1 MDQTNKRTNVKL
13 GQSSQQEVE
22 QIAIDLFD
30 IVDQTM
36 EDELIVQAAE
46 PTTTLPPKPQ
56 DATWTDEQWQ
66 AIVDGG
72 RNILVAAAAGSGKT
86 AVLVERIIRKIIDE
100 HQPVHVDELLVATF
114 TKAAAAEM
122 RERIRLAL
130 ETKLAETPD
139 SEHIHRQL
147 ALLNRASI
155 TTLHSFCLEVIQRY
169 FQMIGLDPSFRIANE
184 TETQVMRQD
193 VLEELFEEQYEQ
205 EDEGFRR
212 FVDWFSGERNDEAA
226 FRLVQRLY
234 DFSRSHPWPDAWLSQ
249 MAASFGAGSVEELS
263 ASPWATSIMADTK
276 LTLNAIVE
284 LLRQATQLSGAPG
297 GPEPY
302 QAVITEEWQ
311 VAAQLYNRSLQ
322 HRWHEMG
329 EFMDQLEFGRLPA
342 CRGDRYEKS
351 LQEQV
356 KRLRDQAKARFSQLR
371 EELYRRAP
379 EQFLIEMNQMAPLM
393 DTLVH
398 VIQQFGE
405 RYEHAKRGKGWLDFS
420 DLEHYCL
427 RILRAP
433 HSTPERTEPS
443 DAALQ
448 YRAQFAEI
456 LLDEYQDT
464 NMVQEAIV
472 NLISRQ
478 DKGNRF
484 MVGDVKQSIYR
495 FRLADPTLFMEKY
508 DRYVRYDQSD
518 DDWNM
523 HAVQE
528 GMNDEAE
535 LEKASSDLNSYRDEV
550 ALKGGRIDLAR
561 NFRSRM
567 EVVDAVNMLFRQ
579 LMNRQ
584 VAELSYDQ
592 DAELVCGAMYYPEL
606 DVEDDSA
613 SGDYSYHVRP
623 EFVLIEKGGAA
634 ESQAGDEEDVLDGD
648 QPPTQEVDPSELE
661 TARIEARAIA
671 ARIRMMMGDGRE
683 KPAQVYD
690 KQLKRMRAISY
701 RDIVILLRAT
711 QSWAPLMVEELR
723 LEGIPAYAEFNT
735 GYFQATEVEIIVS
748 LLRVIDNP
756 YQDIPLAGVLRSP
769 IVGLSA
775 ESLAQIRLYAKNKPY
790 FDALTSAAEIGTAG
804 AAQLEL
810 DGEVL
815 LSEEDV
821 QRVQHFMSLWERW
834 REEARQGSLSE
845 LIWRI
850 YRETGYYEWV
860 GGLAGG
866 TQRQANLRALYDR
879 ARQYESSSVRGLY
892 AFLRFIDRMKET
904 GGDLGTA
911 RALGEQED
919 VVRLMTI
926 HKSKG
931 LEFPVVFIA
940 GMGKMFNQQDLNAAF
955 LMHKQMGFG
964 PKYVDESTRVTYPT
978 LANLAIRR
986 QMKLELLAEELRVL
1000 YVALT
1005 RPKEKMIL
1013 IGTVNDAAK
1022 VISQW
1027 GEALDVE
1034 SLLLPDYLIARAR
1047 SYIDWIGPAL
1057 IRHQAA
1063 SEWRT
1068 LAGLPNRNGSCMID
1082 EPSDWKLTLIPASM
1096 LALTSSLETDD
1107 SSVSDK
1113 LALLERIAALDEH
1126 VEVEPSEHEQTIA
1139 ERLSWRDPYRLAEML
1154 PAKTSVTEMKRL
1166 FAQDDL
1172 PSSTWVHSSE
1182 VEDGIAD
1189 RDHLPAEKKLPELPE
1204 QPVELA
1210 KLEPEQQAPTGLATT
1225 TSTKEVQVNSVSE
1238 IADGSDFTYTLHLR
1252 RPRFMEQKR
1261 LTPAER
1267 GTAYHLLMQHLP
1279 LNGSMSTD
1287 IIAQTLNGMQE
1298 RQIMTVAQA
1307 EAIDVDSV
1315 YAFFES
1321 DIGQRLLHADW
1332 VQRELPFSYGLT
1344 AAEAYTIELST
1355 QGDADEKL
1363 RYVAT
1368 SSFAA
1373 KDNSHLLDDETVLVQ
1388 GVIDCIFQSN
1398 DELILLDYKT
1408 DRVLSHEGGVEGLA
1422 EHYRFQLDLYARAIE
1437 QIWKRPVHK
1446 QALYFFDAREA
1457 RFL

>member
-1 MDQTNKRTNVKL
+1 MLEISDKEEL
-13 GQSSQQEVE
+13 LFSEEGAS
-22 QIAIDLFD
+22 DLSD
-30 IVDQTM
+30 LSVP
-36 EDELIVQAAE
+36 V
-46 PTTTLPPKPQ
+46 PTTSSLPPKPQ

-86 AVLVERIIRKIIDE
+86 AVLVERIIRKVIDE

-130 ETKLAETPD
+130 EAKLAESPD

-193 VLEELFEEQYEQ
+193 VLEELFEEHYEQ

-234 DFSRSHPWPDAWLSQ
+234 DFSRSHPWPDAWLQQ

-263 ASPWATSIMADTK
+263 ASPWATSIMADTR

-302 QAVITEEWQ
+302 QIVLTEEWQ
-311 VAAQLYNRSLQ
+311 MAAQLYSRALQ
-322 HRWHEMG
+322 HSWHEMG
-329 EFMDQLEFGRLPA
+329 AFMEQLEFGRLPA

-356 KRLRDQAKARFSQLR
+356 KRLRDQAKARFTQLR

-379 EQFLIEMNQMAPLM
+379 EQFLIEMNNMAPLM
-393 DTLVH
+393 NTLVH

-433 HSTPERTEPS
+433 NSTPERTEPS
-443 DAALQ
+443 DAAQQ

-495 FRLADPTLFMEKY
+495 FRLADPTLFMNKY
-508 DRYVRYDQSD
+508 DHYVRYDHSD
-518 DDWNM
+518 DELDM
-523 HAVQE
+523 HSDRE
-528 GMNDEAE
+528 GMQDEAV
-535 LEKASSDLNSYRDEV
+535 LENTESNDFGGHDER
-550 ALKGGRIDLAR
+550 APKGARIDLAR
-561 NFRSRM
+561 NFRSRI

-584 VAELSYDQ
+584 VAELSYDR

-606 DVEDDSA
+606 DAQGDTA
-613 SGDYSYHVRP
+613 SGDYDYHVRP

-634 ESQAGDEEDVLDGD
+634 ESQAGDEEDVLEAE

-671 ARIRMMMGDGRE
+671 SRIRMMMGDGR
-683 KPAQVYD
+683 KQPAQVYD

-790 FDALTSAAEIGTAG
+790 FDALTLAAETGTAS
-804 AAQLEL
+804 AVQMEF
-810 DGEVL
+810 DGEAL
-815 LSEEDV
+815 LSQEDV
-821 QRVQHFMSLWERW
+821 HRVQHFMSLWERW

-879 ARQYESSSVRGLY
+879 ARQYEGSSVRGLY

-955 LMHKQMGFG
+955 LVHKQMGFG

-1068 LAGLPNRNGSCMID
+1068 LAGLPNRNGSCMIN
-1082 EPSDWKLTLIPASM
+1082 EPSDWKLTLIPVSM

-1107 SSVSDK
+1107 SSISDK

-1126 VEVEPSEHEQTIA
+1126 VEAERSEHEQTIA

-1182 VEDGIAD
+1182 VEEDMNASDGD
-1189 RDHLPAEKKLPELPE
+1189 SLPVEKKLFENK
-1204 QPVELA
+1204 VEHE
-1210 KLEPEQQAPTGLATT
+1210 KLQLEQQVLSVPVSSAIEEKGNEKQP
-1225 TSTKEVQVNSVSE
+1225 SSVSGLE
-1238 IADGSDFTYTLHLR
+1238 DGSDFTYTLHLR

-1287 IIAQTLNGMQE
+1287 IITQTLIGMQE
-1298 RQIMTVAQA
+1298 RQIMTAAQA
-1307 EAIDVDSV
+1307 EAIEVDSV
-1315 YAFFES
+1315 YAFFDS

-1344 AAEAYTIELST
+1344 AAEAYAIELST
-1355 QGDADEKL
+1355 SGDNGERL

-1368 SSFAA
+1368 STFAA
-1373 KDNSHLLDDETVLVQ
+1373 KDNSDLLDGETVLVQ

-1408 DRVLSHEGGVEGLA
+1408 DRVRSQHGGVEGLA

-1446 QALYFFDAREA
+1446 QALYFFEA
-1457 RFL
+1457 KEVRLL